1 MPATTDLPN
10 SSFVVPLKSVD
21 GDGTPTI
28 IGPSARTPVA
38 EALALSAGSTL
49 GHFEILA
56 PLGAG
61 GMASVLKARD
71 THLGRLVAL
80 KILPPGTAADSD
92 AVARFK
98 HEARAAAK
106 LDHEH
111 VARVF
116 FSGEDRGLHFIAFE
130 FVEGET
136 LRARIE
142 RLGRL
147 TPAESVRFLLH
158 CAAGL
163 RHLNDRGVVHRDI
176 KPSNVVVTPDGRAK
190 LIDLGLARHGESVS
204 VNGGVTQSG
213 VTLGTFDYISPEQAR
228 DPRTADV
235 RSDIYSLGCT
245 FYHALTGRPPV
256 PEGTAAVKLS
266 AQQLSAPTDPREL
279 NPDVPDELAMVLNR
293 MLGKDP
299 ARRYQTPAE
308 LIAEL
313 SDVARQLGIA
323 VDAGTE
329 DHPPLGSSLHPR
341 FSHAGHRLPL
351 SWVVAGVVLLAA
363 GLVVAS
369 LTGSRTPTPP
379 TLPWVETPPQPVAPL
394 GGLEVVGPPRPVPP
408 PSGPTAVA
416 TAAELIAAVARAEV
430 AHVQLAPGKV
440 YDLTDTP
447 GLFFAGRTLIVECV
461 DPRKSAVVRVAV
473 SPVADPPV
481 ARAGGF
487 TVARAEAVTLRGVR
501 FEFTETAAPGG
512 KDAPQEPVGV
522 AIAEAGKLDLHACT
536 WEEPDPKDGKVK
548 AANVTAL
555 RVTRSGRAKA
565 AAFAARH
572 VLFNTRRWTA
582 VGFVGPVAGT
592 ISECGF
598 VTGMVAVQLAP
609 DPTAPDAAST
619 FDVKNSTFLLDSRAA
634 AILAD
639 ATRATVTVGY
649 CVFAAPALSDPAA
662 MTMVEGDR
670 KPVTLRVIGGDAATV
685 TYSAVSGEPSAY
697 FRTDIP
703 AAALGPDSVLLD
715 LPPWKTVP
723 PVPNNAAPWKVLEL
737 NPAVRAVRVSRPAGV
752 HILGATRLPTADDR
766 LYADWPPG
774 RALAGA
780 PKPGVKVW
788 YPNPPAMEKGQL
800 PNGVYEDLQKAVDQL
815 RADDVL
821 HVRANG
827 PVRLSTVVLTRKGA
841 RVVMQPEDGFD
852 PVLMPAADGPLFR
865 IEEGELRLERLPI
878 RLTLANESL
887 GRPTAAVTL
896 AGGKRCSFV
905 ECSVT
910 ADDTVGE
917 ATAVAQVLPPA
928 GGAVPE
934 YRPEVRFEKCLIRGT
949 GRLVRMPAAAPAT
962 VAVTH
967 SVLALAGPVLDLG
980 PPDVKPAEGAAVR
993 LRLSHVTALLSAPL
1007 VDTTLTDTPDPTFVP
1022 VQVDS
1027 EASLFAPLDTFA
1039 GPLLRATHADPA
1051 AVERYLQW
1059 VAITPNRFANFP
1071 PLATFVEVPPKKLT
1085 AADWVMFS
1093 KEAKTTQV
1101 NKVKFADPPATVRG
1115 LTAVAP
1121 ADLAVTGATPP
1132 DEFGAKT
1139 STLPTPPAPPEK

>member
-1 MPATTDLPN
+1 MPATTEPPN
-10 SSFVVPLKSVD
+10 SSIVYLKPVD

-28 IGPSARTPVA
+28 IGPSTRTPVA
-38 EALALSAGSTL
+38 ESLALSAGSTL

-190 LIDLGLARHGESVS
+190 LIDLGLARHAESVS

-323 VDAGTE
+323 VDGADDPDSAGTGA
-329 DHPPLGSSLHPR
+329 PPRLSA
-341 FSHAGHRLPL
+341 AGPRLPL

-369 LTGSRTPTPP
+369 LTGSRTPTSP
-379 TLPWVETPPQPVAPL
+379 TLPWVDPPPPQPVSPL
-394 GGLEVVGPPRPVPP
+394 GGLEVTGPPRPVSP
-408 PSGPTAVA
+408 PSGPTTVA
-416 TAAELIAAVARAEV
+416 TAAELIAAARAEL
-430 AHVQLAPGKV
+430 AHIRLIPGKV

-447 GLFFAGRTLIVECV
+447 GLFFAGRTLIVECA
-461 DPRKSAVVRVAV
+461 DPRKPAVVRVAV
-473 SPVADPPV
+473 SPTTDPPV

-487 TVARAEAVTLRGVR
+487 TVARAEAVTLRGVH
-501 FEFTETAAPGG
+501 FEFTETATTAG

-522 AIAEAGKLDLHACT
+522 AIAEAVKLDLQACT
-536 WEEPDPKDGKVK
+536 WDEPDPKDGKVK
-548 AANVTAL
+548 AASVTAL

-565 AAFAARH
+565 TTFTARH

-582 VGFVGPVAGT
+582 VSFAGPVSGAV
-592 ISECGF
+592 SECGF
-598 VTGMVAVQLAP
+598 VTGMVAVRLAP

-619 FDVKNSTFLLDSRAA
+619 FDLKNSTFLLDSRAA
-634 AILAD
+634 ALLAD
-639 ATRATVTVGY
+639 ATKAAVTVGY
-649 CVFAAPALSDPAA
+649 CVFAAPALPDPAA

-685 TYSAVSGEPSAY
+685 TYSAEPGEPSAY

-703 AAALGPDSVLLD
+703 AAATGPDSVLLD

-723 PVPNNAAPWKVLEL
+723 PVPDKLAPWKVLEL
-737 NPAVRAVRVSRPAGV
+737 NPAIRAVRLSRPAGV
-752 HILGATRLPTADDR
+752 HILGVTRLPTADDR

-827 PVRLSTVVLTRKGA
+827 PVKFPTVVLTRKGA
-841 RVVMQPEDGFD
+841 RVVIQPEDGFD
-852 PVLMPAADGPLFR
+852 PVLVPAADGPLFR

-878 RLTLANESL
+878 RLTLANEAL

-896 AGGKRCSFV
+896 AGGKRCSFA
-905 ECSVT
+905 ECTVT
-910 ADDTVGE
+910 ADETVGD

-967 SVLALAGPVLDLG
+967 CVLALAGPILELG
-980 PPDVKPAEGAAVR
+980 PPDMKPAEGAAVR

-1007 VDTTLTDTPDPTFVP
+1007 VDATLTDTPDPTFVP

-1027 EASLFAPLDTFA
+1027 EASLFAPLDTFS
-1039 GPLLRATHADPA
+1039 GPLLRATHADSA

-1071 PLATFVEVPPKKLT
+1071 ALAAFVEVPPKKLT
-1085 AADWVMFS
+1085 AADWGMFS

-1101 NKVKFADPPATVRG
+1101 NQVTFADPPATARG

-1121 ADLAVTGATPP
+1121 ADLAVTGVTPA